1 MRSRAQILIAA
12 LSIAALP
19 PQPPAIVH
27 AGGAFA
33 ATRLAQPPAIDGREW
48 IATSAAPVSKPGKVT
63 VNAKTLALTA
73 RDCGGD
79 HGDFERCQLLLRR
92 GGQAVRIGAGW
103 TGWVFVTP
111 DERYVVTEPLDV
123 LDVRAWKQYRLS
135 EALGIPNYTSIA
147 AISRDGQ
154 RLLVSR
160 TDCPMDCGTSQTF
173 EYYVLRLP
181 PAPTGSM
188 KNSAM
193 ISRRRASDSALLIA
207 VRRWEPFSSPFV
219 YHEFNARS
227 LLTTQRSWP
236 RAAVSWP
243 APGAT

>member
-1 MRSRAQILIAA
+1 TCTHRRTTRWRTCSIRRRRPRWPTTMRLSTRSTPQRSWSPERAVRSRAQILITA

-111 DERYVVTEPLDV
+111 
-123 LDVRAWKQYRLS
+123 
-135 EALGIPNYTSIA
+135 
-147 AISRDGQ
+147 
-154 RLLVSR
+154 
-160 TDCPMDCGTSQTF
+160 
-173 EYYVLRLP
+173 
-181 PAPTGSM
+181 
-188 KNSAM
+188 
-193 ISRRRASDSALLIA
+193 
-207 VRRWEPFSSPFV
+207 
-219 YHEFNARS
+219 
-227 LLTTQRSWP
+227 
-236 RAAVSWP
+236 
-243 APGAT
+243 